1 MQPTSVTSHSPHNAP
16 PSNPSASEP
25 KIPDIISWL
34 AYLDQHEQ
42 WNKDGIVF
50 SQFGPVLQKMDFV
63 HISQLSLDFIKL
75 LELQDLLGINL
86 GTAISLM
93 QYARDDLEVVKLI
106 FGMDDLGVH
115 AHVTLTGLTIARCFH
130 DKEGQDIHL
139 FIDSTFHFTQAGSK
153 VSALLGHIPSAVG
166 YQLALSMDMGSR
178 QEYITTTKKGLT
190 ALVQAIY
197 VPANDLMDPS
207 PATTFVH
214 SDATTAPSHSIA
226 ELGIYPA
233 VNPLDP
239 KSHMLDPYYKSL
251 QNIIT
256 ILGMDKFLGEDK
268 LTPFQVAQVFTGY
281 EGKLVQFKDTVQSFE
296 NSSSGTHDNL
306 LRLLPTW
313 LIQLRAKAEQL
324 AKEMCGSW
332 LDT

>member
-1 MQPTSVTSHSPHNAP
+1 
-16 PSNPSASEP
+16 
-25 KIPDIISWL
+25 
-34 AYLDQHEQ
+34 
-42 WNKDGIVF
+42 
-50 SQFGPVLQKMDFV
+50 
-63 HISQLSLDFIKL
+63 
-75 LELQDLLGINL
+75 
-86 GTAISLM
+86 
-93 QYARDDLEVVKLI
+93 
-106 FGMDDLGVH
+106 
-115 AHVTLTGLTIARCFH
+115 
-130 DKEGQDIHL
+130 
-139 FIDSTFHFTQAGSK
+139 
-153 VSALLGHIPSAVG
+153 
-166 YQLALSMDMGSR
+166 MGSR

-239 KSHMLDPYYKSL
+239 KSHMLDPCIAATTILKICPDYKSL